1 MSISSTSTNRSKSLG
16 DPNSRYESLKG
27 LWRTS
32 RALLNGQN
40 QAKALDTQVDA
51 RNNILLPFSPTMSQE
66 QYDFYKAEAEL
77 PGLTAQYAKVLTSG
91 LLRKKPLLE
100 LPDDAPEGAKEWLE
114 NQFTSDNQ
122 SMLSFLDEAIWE
134 EMQTSR
140 AWVYVDYP
148 TVPNMDAL
156 SVEEQKML
164 RPYPV
169 IIPAESVINWKT
181 SQHPL
186 TREITLTRLLT
197 RSYQA
202 NHDNNPWH
210 PDYIDT
216 VFDHYISPVD
226 GLFYIDVYEKN
237 SDQGENVDF
246 INGVAQQDYNVTGG
260 GNASDN
266 QWKKVRTIDAL
277 FINNERMTEIPC
289 YPLNGSINGI
299 EPMLMPLVDR
309 EVALYNKVSRRNHLL
324 LGAATYTPVIS
335 SDMSDDRFEEIVD
348 AGLGSW
354 VRIDQ
359 GDTVSSFEAPSKAL
373 RDMENAISSTISEM
387 ARMGIRML
395 SPDNGSGRDSGVALE
410 IRNAGQTAIL
420 ASLNAKISQQ
430 MKKIIVIM
438 MNWRY
443 DTDYN
448 INDITFTLTPDLN
461 PAPLGSDWLRLVT
474 EWYQNGI
481 IPRSTFLDI
490 AKSNDIL
497 PTDYD
502 DASGI
507 GEIKDDDLIINP
519 NLDLDTSSMEDLV
532 RDQVNAR
539 DKKDEEEEDKSGT

>member
-1 MSISSTSTNRSKSLG
+1 
-16 DPNSRYESLKG
+16 
-27 LWRTS
+27 
-32 RALLNGQN
+32 
-40 QAKALDTQVDA
+40 
-51 RNNILLPFSPTMSQE
+51 
-66 QYDFYKAEAEL
+66 
-77 PGLTAQYAKVLTSG
+77 
-91 LLRKKPLLE
+91 
-100 LPDDAPEGAKEWLE
+100 
-114 NQFTSDNQ
+114 
-122 SMLSFLDEAIWE
+122 
-134 EMQTSR
+134 
-140 AWVYVDYP
+140 
-148 TVPNMDAL
+148 MDAL

-216 VFDHYISPVD
+216 VFDHYINPVD

-395 SPDNGSGRDSGVALE
+395 SPDNGSGRDSGAALE

>member
-1 MSISSTSTNRSKSLG
+1 MVTSTSTNRSKSLG

-40 QAKALDTQVDA
+40 QAKALDTIVDA
-51 RNNILLPFSPTMSQE
+51 RSNILLPFSPSMSQE

-91 LLRKKPLLE
+91 LLRKPPLIE
-100 LPDDAPEGAKEWLE
+100 LPADAPEGAKDWLE

-140 AWVYVDYP
+140 AWIYVDYP
-148 TVPNMDAL
+148 SVPNMDLLTPA
-156 SVEEQKML
+156 EQKMI
-164 RPYPV
+164 RPYPI

-181 SQHPL
+181 SQHPI
-186 TREITLTRLLT
+186 TRELTLTRLLT
-197 RSYQA
+197 RSYQTKY
-202 NHDNNPWH
+202 DNNAWH
-210 PDYIDT
+210 PDYVDT
-216 VFDHYISPVD
+216 VFDHYINPSD
-226 GLFYIDVYEKN
+226 GMFYIDVYERN
-237 SDQGENVDF
+237 SEQGENVEF
-246 INGVAQQDYNVTGG
+246 INGVAQQDYHVTGG
-260 GNASDN
+260 SN
-266 QWKKVRTIDAL
+266 QNNQNDWKKVRTIDNL
-277 FINNERMTEIPC
+277 FINDKRMTEIPC
-289 YPLNGSINGI
+289 YPLNGSLNGI
-299 EPMLMPLVDR
+299 EPMLMPLIDR

-324 LGAATYTPVIS
+324 LGSATYTPVIS
-335 SDMSDDRFEEIVD
+335 SDMTDDRFEDIVD
-348 AGLGSW
+348 GGLGSW
-354 VRIDQ
+354 IRLDQ
-359 GDTVSSFEAPSKAL
+359 GDTVTSFEAPSKAL

-443 DTDYN
+443 DTEYTV
-448 INDITFTLTPDLN
+448 NDLGFTLTPDLN

-481 IPRSTFLDI
+481 IPRSTFLEI
-490 AKSNDIL
+490 AKANDIL

-502 DASGI
+502 DEEGI
-507 GEIKDDDLIINP
+507 NEIKDDDLIINP
-519 NLDLDTSSMEDLV
+519 QEELDTTTLEETVRQQLNGSQTDED
-532 RDQVNAR
+532 
-539 DKKDEEEEDKSGT
+539 EEDKPVT

>member
-1 MSISSTSTNRSKSLG
+1 MVTSTSTNRSKSLG

-40 QAKALDTQVDA
+40 QAKALDTTVDV
-51 RNNILLPFSPTMSQE
+51 RSNILLPFSPSMSQE

-91 LLRKKPLLE
+91 LLRKPPLIE
-100 LPDDAPEGAKEWLE
+100 LPDDAPEGAKDWLE

-140 AWVYVDYP
+140 AWIYVDYP
-148 TVPNMDAL
+148 SVPNMDAL
-156 SVEEQKML
+156 TPAEQKMI
-164 RPYPV
+164 RPYPI

-181 SQHPL
+181 SQHPI
-186 TREITLTRLLT
+186 TRELTLTRLLT
-197 RSYQA
+197 RSYQTKY
-202 NHDNNPWH
+202 DNNPWH
-210 PDYIDT
+210 PDYVDT
-216 VFDHYISPVD
+216 VFDHYINPAD
-226 GLFYIDVYEKN
+226 GLFYIDVYERN
-237 SDQGENVDF
+237 SEQGENVEF
-246 INGVAQQDYNVTGG
+246 INGVAQQDYHVTGG
-260 GNASDN
+260 SN
-266 QWKKVRTIDAL
+266 QNNQNDWKKVRTIDNL
-277 FINNERMTEIPC
+277 FINDKRMTEIPC

-299 EPMLMPLVDR
+299 EPLLMPLIDR

-324 LGAATYTPVIS
+324 LGSATYTPVIS
-335 SDMSDDRFEEIVD
+335 SDMTDDRFEDIVD
-348 AGLGSW
+348 GGLGSW
-354 VRIDQ
+354 IRLDQ
-359 GDTVSSFEAPSKAL
+359 GDTVTSFEAPSKAL
-373 RDMENAISSTISEM
+373 RDMENAIGSTISEM

-443 DTDYN
+443 DTEYTV
-448 INDITFTLTPDLN
+448 NDLGFTLTPDLN

-481 IPRSTFLDI
+481 IPRSTFLEI
-490 AKSNDIL
+490 AKANDIL

-502 DASGI
+502 DEEGI
-507 GEIKDDDLIINP
+507 NEIKDDDLIINP
-519 NLDLDTSSMEDLV
+519 QEELDTTTLEETVRQQLNGSQEDQ
-532 RDQVNAR
+532 D
-539 DKKDEEEEDKSGT
+539 EEDKPVT